1 MRVLPASGT
10 TNTDPRSQ
18 GGEQLQMVG
27 ILRNAAN
34 DVRGE
39 LPEQQR
45 LVGGGGRV
53 GGGEVDR
60 AAVGQPGQRGGVGG
74 IAVGEGVVADCAVG
88 SIQADL
94 APVAQASSPG
104 QNSWFVRR
112 VGDSRRGTD
121 LSSRGAG
128 AGMNRTVSRVVVLAG
143 VSAGVLAVRRM
154 TTRQVGDGT
163 ARVAPD
169 RWHTVTVNRPPEVVA
184 PDGQLPEPLAGLGD
198 AVEVQVR
205 PAPGGRG
212 TELAARPRTST
223 PSGLRGVVARAAGSD
238 PRQAVRTALRQAK
251 QLAETGEVLEP
262 DKPPTTRRTLRNL
275 PLELATRRARG
286 EGRL

>member
-1 MRVLPASGT
+1 MAAAVRRARFWARVRSAWGVAAGLVAGHGDGAEDAGPARQRH
-10 TNTDPRSQ
+10 DQYRPEVQ

-34 DVRGE
+34 DVRGV
-39 LPEQQR
+39 LLEQQR

-60 AAVGQPGQRGGVGG
+60 AAVGQPDQRGGVGG
-74 IAVGEGVVADCAVG
+74 IAVGEGVMADGAVG

-94 APVAQASSPG
+94 EPVAQASSPG
-104 QNSWFVRR
+104 QNSWFARR

-163 ARVAPD
+163 AGVAPD
-169 RWHTVTVNRPPEVVA
+169 RWHTVTVNHPPEVVA

-212 TELAARPRTST
+212 TELAARPRTSCA
-223 PSGLRGVVARAAGSD
+223 SRERC
-238 PRQAVRTALRQAK
+238 
-251 QLAETGEVLEP
+251 
-262 DKPPTTRRTLRNL
+262 
-275 PLELATRRARG
+275 
-286 EGRL
+286 

>member
-1 MRVLPASGT
+1 M
-10 TNTDPRSQ
+10 
-18 GGEQLQMVG
+18 
-27 ILRNAAN
+27 
-34 DVRGE
+34 
-39 LPEQQR
+39 
-45 LVGGGGRV
+45 
-53 GGGEVDR
+53 
-60 AAVGQPGQRGGVGG
+60 
-74 IAVGEGVVADCAVG
+74 
-88 SIQADL
+88 
-94 APVAQASSPG
+94 
-104 QNSWFVRR
+104 
-112 VGDSRRGTD
+112 
-121 LSSRGAG
+121 
-128 AGMNRTVSRVVVLAG
+128 LAG

-169 RWHTVTVNRPPEVVA
+169 RWHTVTVNRPAEVVA

-212 TELAARPRTST
+212 TELAARPRTSA

>member
-1 MRVLPASGT
+1 
-10 TNTDPRSQ
+10 
-18 GGEQLQMVG
+18 MVG

-39 LPEQQR
+39 LLEQQR
-45 LVGGGGRV
+45 LAGVGSRV

-60 AAVGQPGQRGGVGG
+60 AAVGQPGQGGVGG
-74 IAVGEGVVADCAVG
+74 IAVGEDVVADGAVR

-104 QNSWFVRR
+104 QNSWFARR

-184 PDGQLPEPLAGLGD
+184 PDGRLPEPLAGLGD

-205 PAPGGRG
+205 PALGGRG
-212 TELAARPRTST
+212 TELAAQPRT
-223 PSGLRGVVARAAGSD
+223 R
-238 PRQAVRTALRQAK
+238 
-251 QLAETGEVLEP
+251 
-262 DKPPTTRRTLRNL
+262 
-275 PLELATRRARG
+275 
-286 EGRL
+286 

>member
-39 LPEQQR
+39 LLEQQR

-74 IAVGEGVVADCAVG
+74 IAVGEGVVADGAVG
-88 SIQADL
+88 SIQADR

-104 QNSWFVRR
+104 Q
-112 VGDSRRGTD
+112 T
-121 LSSRGAG
+121 
-128 AGMNRTVSRVVVLAG
+128 
-143 VSAGVLAVRRM
+143 
-154 TTRQVGDGT
+154 
-163 ARVAPD
+163 
-169 RWHTVTVNRPPEVVA
+169 
-184 PDGQLPEPLAGLGD
+184 
-198 AVEVQVR
+198 
-205 PAPGGRG
+205 
-212 TELAARPRTST
+212 
-223 PSGLRGVVARAAGSD
+223 AGSHAASGIVD
-238 PRQAVRTALRQAK
+238 EELICRLVGLVRA
-251 QLAETGEVLEP
+251 
-262 DKPPTTRRTLRNL
+262 
-275 PLELATRRARG
+275 
-286 EGRL
+286 